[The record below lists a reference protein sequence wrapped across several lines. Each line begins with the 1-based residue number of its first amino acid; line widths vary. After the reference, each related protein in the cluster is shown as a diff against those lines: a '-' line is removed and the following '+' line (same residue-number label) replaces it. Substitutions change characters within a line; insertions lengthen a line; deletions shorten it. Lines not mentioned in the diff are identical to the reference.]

1 MHKSFFLNHAIIC
14 KKYLSTIH
22 DSYTLH
28 IFIFYSILFVYF
40 LVLAVF
46 STKKGMKHVW
56 KGHAADSEIRNIS
69 ARQDAF
75 SRWTATDNR
84 SKRKVAV

>member
-1 MHKSFFLNHAIIC
+1 VKTVS
-14 KKYLSTIH
+14 
-22 DSYTLH
+22 DSDGSRW
-28 IFIFYSILFVYF
+28 I
-40 LVLAVF
+40 AVF

-56 KGHAADSEIRNIS
+56 KGQAADSEIRNIS

-84 SKRKVAV
+84 SKRKVAVRQKSHSFYVDR